1 MVVNKLEK
9 ITFSKISETD
19 SSCMVKNFIIGDSNT
34 KTIDTSFG
42 CLFAFEGVVFMIC
55 LRGTGKMKIS
65 FKEYCIEKDTITIIL
80 PNQIVEKIDC
90 SDDYS
95 VNVLAFS
102 PDFLA
107 NLPFPKDLDLY
118 RKITGMPVLKV
129 SAADVQNLLRY
140 YSFIVETFNNS
151 KHQLLKKIIRGLLF
165 SLLIEIM
172 NLYSKNN
179 NVKINDNHSSR
190 SEEIVEHFISLLRDN
205 YKEGRTASYYADKM
219 CITPKYLSSTL
230 KKVTGRSIS
239 LWIDNAII
247 LGAKLMLKS
256 SNLTILQI
264 SEKLNFPNPSY
275 FGRFFKKK
283 TGVTPRHYRES

>member
-42 CLFAFEGVVFMIC
+42 CPFAFEGVVFMIC
-55 LRGTGKMKIS
+55 LKGEIS
-65 FKEYCIEKDTITIIL
+65 FKEYCIEKDAITIIL

-102 PDFLA
+102 PDFLTD
-107 NLPFPKDLDLY
+107 LPLPKDLDLY
-118 RKITGMPVLKV
+118 RKIVGKPVLKV
-129 SAADVQNLLRY
+129 SAADVQNLLGY

-151 KHQLLKKIIRGLLF
+151 KHQLLKKVIRGLLF

-190 SEEIVEHFISLLRDN
+190 SEKIVEHFISLLRDN

-283 TGVTPRHYRES
+283 TGVTPRHYREN